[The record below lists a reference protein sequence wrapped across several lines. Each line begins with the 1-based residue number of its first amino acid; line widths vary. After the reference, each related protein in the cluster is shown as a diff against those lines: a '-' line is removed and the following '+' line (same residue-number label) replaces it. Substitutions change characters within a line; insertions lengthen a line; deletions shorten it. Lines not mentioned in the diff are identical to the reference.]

1 MHIEN
6 CKLQVARLPATS
18 PRIDA
23 RQVDSRR
30 IKGRGFSLIE
40 LLVVMGLIASLVAL
54 LMPAVQ
60 QAREAARRLQCRNNL
75 RQVGLALH
83 NYEGTHGCLPFSSL
97 VITTVGAETGWAW
110 GTMLLPFLDQRSLY
124 DKLNP
129 SGNNAPTLPTS
140 DTKVVLP
147 IYLCPSDGTGQWN
160 MQKGGHAKSNYVA
173 MFGSNKDQT
182 PTNTGDLGNGAFY
195 YNSSTRDR
203 DITDGL
209 SNTIAAGE
217 RAWDGLVHGVIGK
230 GSVGRIGSIWFGN
243 LAGNRHDVI
252 SWCDPVLNTDQR
264 INGDHPNAF
273 NSMHF
278 GGCHF
283 LFADGSVHFLSENID
298 NSGSF
303 CALAT
308 IRSGETIVE
317 Y

>member
-1 MHIEN
+1 MQTEE
-6 CKLQVARLPATS
+6 CKLQTRSSAAITSAR
-18 PRIDA
+18 
-23 RQVDSRR
+23 
-30 IKGRGFSLIE
+30 RGFSLVE
-40 LLVVMGLIASLVAL
+40 LLVVIGLIASLIAF

-75 RQVGLALH
+75 RQIGLAMH
-83 NYEGTHGCLPFSSL
+83 NYEERHGCLPFSSL
-97 VITTVGAETGWAW
+97 VFTTVGAETGWGW
-110 GTMLLPFLDQRSLY
+110 GTMLLPDLDQGNLY
-124 DKLNP
+124 LKLNP
-129 SGNNAPTLPTS
+129 KGDNAPGAPTD

-147 IYLCPSDGTGQWN
+147 FYLCPSDGTGNWN
-160 MQKGGHAKSNYVA
+160 LQKDGHAKSNYVA
-173 MFGSNKDQT
+173 MFGSNKDPSAT
-182 PTNTGDLGNGAFY
+182 STGDLGNGAFY

-217 RAWDGLVHGVIGK
+217 RAWDGMVVGAIGK
-230 GSVGRIGSIWFGN
+230 GSIGRIGSIWFGN
-243 LAGNRHDVI
+243 LKGNRHDVI

-264 INGDHPNAF
+264 INGTHPNAF

-278 GGCHF
+278 GGCNF

-308 IRSGETIVE
+308 IHNGETIVE